1 MNNVISYDELL
12 AFIRETRERS
22 QKLIKERS
30 DFAANNPLLDEN
42 TVLDED
48 KSVRW
53 NREEVAH
60 RNNSRKGKLAAYMS
74 KINQCDRDIDQK
86 IKDYLRSEFGFS
98 EAVARVVFNEAY
110 EDGHHAGYE
119 EVASYAHSYG
129 LFVEQV
135 MDAADL

>member
-1 MNNVISYDELL
+1 MDVSYEELKE
-12 AFIRETRERS
+12 FIRETRAKAERLS
-22 QKLIKERS
+22 KERNAYALS
-30 DFAANNPLLDEN
+30 APILNEGA
-42 TVLDED
+42 VLDED

-53 NREEVAH
+53 NREEVVR

>member
-1 MNNVISYDELL
+1 MYVSYDDLL
-12 AFIRETRERS
+12 KFIRETRAKSE
-22 QKLIKERS
+22 QLWKERS
-30 DFAANNPLLDEN
+30 DYAANAPILNEGTILDE
-42 TVLDED
+42 EQ
-48 KSVRW
+48 SVRW
-53 NREEVAH
+53 NREEVAR
-60 RNNSRKGKLAAYMS
+60 RNNSRKGKLAAYMT
-74 KINQCDRDIDQK
+74 KINQCNRDIDQK